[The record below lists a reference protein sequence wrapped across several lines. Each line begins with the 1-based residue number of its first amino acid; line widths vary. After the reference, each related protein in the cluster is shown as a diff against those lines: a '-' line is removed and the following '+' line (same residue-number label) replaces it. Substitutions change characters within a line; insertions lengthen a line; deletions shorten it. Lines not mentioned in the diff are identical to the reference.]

1 MNKMP
6 NSLYILIIL
15 SGVILTSCSVL
26 PERQESDE
34 PEILTIYP
42 DGSMTLMGRP
52 IPPEDVII
60 YPDGYGGEKA
70 AIKSGLE
77 PLHPPFYRDTIIVD
91 RVDEEKNADNRDLF
105 YQASRGLI

>member
-1 MNKMP
+1 MNKLS
-6 NSLYILIIL
+6 NSLYILV
-15 SGVILTSCSVL
+15 VISVVLLPACSLT
-26 PERQESDE
+26 PERQATDE

-52 IPPEDVII
+52 IPPEDVVI

-91 RVDEEKNADNRDLF
+91 RVDEEKNADN
-105 YQASRGLI
+105 